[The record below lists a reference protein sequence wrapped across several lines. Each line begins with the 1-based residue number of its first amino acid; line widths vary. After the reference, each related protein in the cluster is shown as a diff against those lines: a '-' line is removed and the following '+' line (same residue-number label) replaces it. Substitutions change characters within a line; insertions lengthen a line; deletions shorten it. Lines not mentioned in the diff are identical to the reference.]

1 MQPATEAGQIGG
13 ESGQDERKSAL
24 DAWVSM
30 QIGQQVSGLPASAD
44 ASFRRYF
51 RYKFTDGGS
60 QRSLIGMDAPP
71 PQEDCRPFVR
81 IAGLFAD
88 AGVHVPHIIA
98 HDLQRGFL
106 LLPDMGTETW
116 LTVLNDDNADGRF
129 SRAIDALIR
138 IQRISQPN
146 VLPVYDEAL
155 LRRELELFPEWYLKR
170 HLGIEVDAALRAEL
184 DAIFDLLVA
193 RALRQGQVYVHRDY
207 MPRNLMDSDPDPGIL
222 DFQDAVYGPVSY
234 DVTSLFKD
242 AFISWPEPRVLG
254 WLELYWQRA
263 RAAALPVPAA
273 FDEFLHDC
281 DLMGAQRHIKVI
293 GIFARICHRDGKPK
307 YLQDVPRFVAYL
319 RTVIARRDELAPLGA
334 LLDRLGL

>member
-1 MQPATEAGQIGG
+1 MQPATETGQIGAG
-13 ESGQDERKSAL
+13 TGQDERKSAL
-24 DAWVSM
+24 DEWVSA
-30 QIGQQVSGLPASAD
+30 QIGRPLSGQPASAD

-51 RYKFTDGGS
+51 RYKFADGDS

-81 IAGLFAD
+81 IAGLLAD

-98 HDLQRGFL
+98 QDLQRGFL
-106 LLPDMGTETW
+106 LLPDMGVETW
-116 LTVLNDDNADGRF
+116 LTVLNEDNADQRF
-129 SRAIDALIR
+129 GRAIDALIR

-155 LRRELELFPEWYLKR
+155 LRRELELFPEWYLER
-170 HLGIEVDAALRAEL
+170 HLGIEIDDALREQL
-184 DAIFDLLVA
+184 DAIFNVLVA

-242 AFISWPEPRVLG
+242 AFISWPESRVLG

-263 RAAALPVPAA
+263 RAATLPVPSS

-307 YLQDVPRFVAYL
+307 YLADVPRFVSYL
-319 RTVIARRDELAPLGA
+319 RTVIGRRDELEPLGA

>member
-30 QIGQQVSGLPASAD
+30 QIGQPVSGLPASAD

-51 RYKFTDGGS
+51 RYKFTDGDGL
-60 QRSLIGMDAPP
+60 RSLIGMDAPP

-81 IAGLFAD
+81 VAGLFGD

-98 HDLQRGFL
+98 QDLSRGFL
-106 LLPDMGTETW
+106 LLPDMGAETW
-116 LTVLNDDNADGRF
+116 LTVLNDDNADQRF

-155 LRRELELFPEWYLKR
+155 LRRELELFPEWYLRR
-170 HLGIEVDAALRAEL
+170 HLGIEVGAALRAEL
-184 DAIFDLLVA
+184 DGIFDLLLA
-193 RALRQGQVYVHRDY
+193 RALRQGQVYVHRDF

-234 DVTSLFKD
+234 DITSLFKD

-263 RAAALPVPAA
+263 RAAALPVPAS
-273 FDEFLHDC
+273 FEEFLHDC

-307 YLQDVPRFVAYL
+307 YLADVPRFVAYL
-319 RTVIARRDELAPLGA
+319 RTVIARRTELAPLGA

>member
-13 ESGQDERKSAL
+13 ESAQDERKSAL

-51 RYKFTDGGS
+51 RYKFTDGDS

-81 IAGLFAD
+81 IAGLLAD

-98 HDLQRGFL
+98 QDLPRGFL
-106 LLPDMGTETW
+106 LLPDMGAETW
-116 LTVLNDDNADGRF
+116 LTVLSEDNADERF

-146 VLPVYDEAL
+146 VLPVYDETL
-155 LRRELELFPEWYLKR
+155 LRRELELFPEWYLKK
-170 HLGIEVDAALRAEL
+170 HLGIDVDAALRAEL

-242 AFISWPEPRVLG
+242 AFISWPEDRVLG
-254 WLELYWQRA
+254 WLELYWRRA
-263 RAAALPVPAA
+263 RAAALPVPAS
-273 FDEFLHDC
+273 FEEFLHDC

-293 GIFARICHRDGKPK
+293 GIFARIWHRDGKPK

-319 RTVIARRDELAPLGA
+319 RTVIARRDELVPLGA

>member
-13 ESGQDERKSAL
+13 ESAQDERKSAL

-51 RYKFTDGGS
+51 RYKFTDGDS

-81 IAGLFAD
+81 IAGLLAD

-98 HDLQRGFL
+98 QDLPRGFL
-106 LLPDMGTETW
+106 LLPDMGAETW
-116 LTVLNDDNADGRF
+116 LTVLSEDNADERF

-155 LRRELELFPEWYLKR
+155 LRRELELFPEWYLKK
-170 HLGIEVDAALRAEL
+170 HLGIDVDAALRAEL

-242 AFISWPEPRVLG
+242 AFISWPEDRVLG

-263 RAAALPVPAA
+263 RAAALPVPAS
-273 FDEFLHDC
+273 FEEFLHDC

-293 GIFARICHRDGKPK
+293 GIFARIWHRDGKPK